1 MFGRTIEDNEAHVGL
16 WDNFSKMYRIKIA
29 DMRRTNLADCLW
41 TGVAIRKYTGDAK
54 VSMACISD
62 GSFHVDAMP
71 SYPLGRL
78 GTLLSTMEE
87 LCSERG
93 EMKNLFDTSK
103 LVKWGVNRIPIVP
116 MTVNMPSKAKDSLS
130 KGPLRLN
137 HFIPKGLLRL
147 NIGSNEGLARIIKI
161 QLEDSGI
168 GAETK
173 PKIYKA
179 VVADLNIFDR
189 IIKVCSNI
197 IVSEL
202 ILSL

>member
-1 MFGRTIEDNEAHVGL
+1 
-16 WDNFSKMYRIKIA
+16 MYRIKIA

-78 GTLLSTMEE
+78 GILLSTMEE
-87 LCSERG
+87 LCSEGG
-93 EMKNLFDTSK
+93 EMKNLFETSK

-116 MTVNMPSKAKDSLS
+116 MTVNMPPKAKDSLS
-130 KGPLRLN
+130 KGPVRLN

-161 QLEDSGI
+161 HIEDSGI
-168 GAETK
+168 GATPK

-189 IIKVCSNI
+189 IIKVCSYSVASQLI
-197 IVSEL
+197 IPL
-202 ILSL
+202 